1 MKFPW
6 ESAIESVTGL
16 ISELTI
22 DDDKQ
27 AEIRLE
33 LEKVRAGIQKQLLS
47 TTTTPKVDATVK
59 LLIAFKDIVLPLL
72 RPLGAA
78 LMTAFGAYCTY
89 KEIPIDGAT
98 EAILI
103 GAFPAWG
110 ASRHSNKNHS
120 ETQRTQRAKDSGW
133 DEDMD

>member
-1 MKFPW
+1 MIFPW

-33 LEKVRAGIQKQLLS
+33 LERLKVDVRKQLLN
-47 TTTTPKVDATVK
+47 TTTTPKTDAAVK
-59 LLIAFKDIVLPLL
+59 LMIAFRDIILPLL

-78 LMTAFGAYCTY
+78 CMTAFAAYCAY
-89 KEIPIDGAT
+89 SGVELAGAT
-98 EAILI
+98 EAMLV

-110 ASRHSNKNHS
+110 ASRHVHKSKKIDKP
-120 ETQRTQRAKDSGW
+120 EREEW
-133 DEDMD
+133 DDD